1 MSKTPAVAII
11 GVAGVFPRARTV
23 ADLWRAIVRG
33 EDCTADVPPTH
44 WRLEDH
50 YDPDPA
56 RPDHTH
62 ARRGGFIEPFDFDPV
77 AFGLPPH
84 TLASIDTAQL
94 LALQVAREALDD
106 AGYGARPFRR
116 DRTGVILGV
125 AGTTM
130 KLVGAMAARMNGPL
144 LRRILA
150 SAGVPDDRADAV
162 LTRYALAHP
171 EWTEDVFPGFLAN
184 VVAGRICSR
193 LDLGGPSFALDAACA
208 SALGAVSAALAELA
222 LGRCDMVITGGVDA
236 DNSITAYMSFSKTHA
251 VTAGQHVRPFD
262 AEADGTL
269 LAEAVGMLVLKRLDD
284 ARADGD
290 HVYAIIRGLGSA
302 SDGRSKSIYAPRQ
315 DGQRRAL
322 ELAYADAGVAPA
334 SVGLVEAHGTG
345 TAVGD
350 ATEVRARAE
359 VYADATPGSVALGSV
374 KSQLGHAKAA
384 AGAVS
389 LIKAALSLDQKVL
402 PPTLHVQTPNPAL
415 AGSPFYLP
423 RAARP
428 WLGGPRRAAV
438 SAFGFGGANY
448 HVVLEEA
455 DPTGGRRLGPGPRPA
470 LLSAPDPEAL
480 LTRCAAARAALTGP
494 EAWATAAGLW
504 AAPLPDPAHPRLG
517 LLGATPA
524 EFVAALD
531 RFLARGAARAWDGPG
546 LSYRPRAVG
555 GRVAALFSGQGS
567 QRLDMG
573 LPLALTE
580 PAVRAAFEAMDAAM
594 PPRPPISDVVYPRD
608 DLPRAAQEARL
619 RETLHAQAGIG
630 ALSAGLW
637 RLLQRAGVPVSAA
650 AGHSFGELVALWA
663 AGVLDEPTFF
673 RLVAARGRALT
684 APPGVDGGG
693 MAALR
698 CDLAAATALLAEH
711 PALTLANHNGP
722 TQVVIGGPTP
732 ALERLLA
739 SRADG
744 EFVRLDV
751 AAAFHTPSVAW
762 AEAPWRAA
770 LAQAAFAPPAFPV
783 YADGAAQP
791 YPVDPD
797 AAREALAR
805 QPFEPVRFDP
815 LLRRMYDDG
824 VRLFVEVG
832 PGTALTGMV
841 ARALGDDALAV
852 PLLADSQPD
861 ALDQALLRLL
871 VAGVPVRPQHEA
883 PPPPRPRS
891 AATVQL
897 AGPHLVPPS
906 RRAALE
912 GALSSPLSPL
922 VPAASNVERP
932 GAPPPAAPP
941 VERPSAP
948 DLVQD
953 LELATLA
960 AHERYL
966 QVELSHTALLTELA
980 ARGDDA
986 LLLRLQAHQ
995 EALLSTHRAFLE
1007 GQRTQAERLSG
1018 GPPRPT
1024 AWPAQPTRPEAPPR
1038 SVAPPPSVHA
1048 APEPA
1053 RPKPAPVAPEAPRPA
1068 TSPVEQVRDALYA
1081 VLSEQTGYPAE
1092 VFLPGMDLEADLGVD
1107 SIKRVAILGAA
1118 GRKLGLAEVPRGLRD
1133 ARSLGEVLDALAAAT
1148 GTAPA
1153 PPAGPSAHDLLL
1165 EIVAERTGYPAEVL
1179 LPEMD
1184 LEADLGIDSIKRVA
1198 LLAEVGKRLE
1208 LNEAVDRARLRELR
1222 TLGEVLGLFTS
1233 LAPSAPLRLDTGAA
1247 PRSAAAPYP
1256 GTRVPP
1262 LPAPPPN
1269 NGALPRSPAPPRADN
1284 DATLPTRR
1292 LLRLEP
1298 LPAPR
1303 PLPRVLPDRH
1313 HVLVVS
1319 DDAEALVALVAALAA
1334 RELPLVAVWAGD
1346 DEAPELPEWVDWVT
1360 LPGRDEVALQRT
1372 LDWVHHNLGPTAALL
1387 LAPTAAAHDRRWLG
1401 LALLLVRFLQ
1411 PALQACAGAVV
1422 LGVRLDGALG
1432 RRGSPRA
1439 LAAGL
1444 LGLTRTLRHELPEV
1458 SSRLVDLGPGAPVEL
1473 LVPELLD
1480 ADPGEALVGYD
1491 GGQRAGLR
1499 FADAPREGA
1508 AVELRPDRV
1517 VLVTGGARGITAACA
1532 VALAQA
1538 TGGRYLLIGRT
1549 PLPAE
1554 PAWATGVEGPALR
1567 GAAARALAAD
1577 GRPSPRAIE
1586 ELARTISQARE
1597 VRDTLAALAACG
1609 AEARYVELDLS
1620 APDVAALDAALSGWG
1635 PVHTLLHGAGA
1646 LADGPL
1652 STRSL
1657 ATLDRVFG
1665 PKVDGLDALLRWLDP
1680 APPARVVL
1688 FSSVAASH
1696 GNAGQADYAMAN
1708 AVLDQTAAALAAR
1721 WPGTQATSLAWGPWD
1736 GGMVTPELR
1745 ERFLARG
1752 VGVIPRDAGAAACV
1766 WEVLHP
1772 GAPHV
1777 ILGEAPL
1784 PPEPAPRA
1792 VTLRS
1797 ALSVSRLPLLDDHRI
1812 GGGAVLPAAWAMGWM
1827 VDAAA
1832 ALWPGHTE
1840 VHDLRVL
1847 RGVRFTD
1854 DEERALLLDL
1864 RPEDGH
1870 VSARLRSFVD
1880 GREQLHYAATL
1891 HPPTSRAAPPP
1902 PVAAAVTA
1910 DPAAWREA
1918 CVLRYGPAFPTPA
1931 RLLTL
1936 DERGAALGFDACPA
1950 PARWYEPGSDVNP
1963 WAYEL
1968 ATHAALVWLWERHRT
1983 ACLPLVT
1990 GRFTPLRPL
1999 PAGAPFVVSVQIDSF
2014 TPDEVCFGFAVY
2026 DLAGE
2031 ALAVGAELRMTP
2043 VPPDSP
2049 LWGR

>member
-1 MSKTPAVAII
+1 
-11 GVAGVFPRARTV
+11 
-23 ADLWRAIVRG
+23 
-33 EDCTADVPPTH
+33 
-44 WRLEDH
+44 
-50 YDPDPA
+50 
-56 RPDHTH
+56 
-62 ARRGGFIEPFDFDPV
+62 
-77 AFGLPPH
+77 
-84 TLASIDTAQL
+84 
-94 LALQVAREALDD
+94 
-106 AGYGARPFRR
+106 
-116 DRTGVILGV
+116 
-125 AGTTM
+125 
-130 KLVGAMAARMNGPL
+130 
-144 LRRILA
+144 
-150 SAGVPDDRADAV
+150 
-162 LTRYALAHP
+162 
-171 EWTEDVFPGFLAN
+171 
-184 VVAGRICSR
+184 
-193 LDLGGPSFALDAACA
+193 
-208 SALGAVSAALAELA
+208 
-222 LGRCDMVITGGVDA
+222 
-236 DNSITAYMSFSKTHA
+236 
-251 VTAGQHVRPFD
+251 
-262 AEADGTL
+262 
-269 LAEAVGMLVLKRLDD
+269 
-284 ARADGD
+284 
-290 HVYAIIRGLGSA
+290 
-302 SDGRSKSIYAPRQ
+302 
-315 DGQRRAL
+315 
-322 ELAYADAGVAPA
+322 
-334 SVGLVEAHGTG
+334 
-345 TAVGD
+345 
-350 ATEVRARAE
+350 
-359 VYADATPGSVALGSV
+359 
-374 KSQLGHAKAA
+374 
-384 AGAVS
+384 
-389 LIKAALSLDQKVL
+389 
-402 PPTLHVQTPNPAL
+402 
-415 AGSPFYLP
+415 
-423 RAARP
+423 
-428 WLGGPRRAAV
+428 
-438 SAFGFGGANY
+438 
-448 HVVLEEA
+448 
-455 DPTGGRRLGPGPRPA
+455 
-470 LLSAPDPEAL
+470 
-480 LTRCAAARAALTGP
+480 
-494 EAWATAAGLW
+494 
-504 AAPLPDPAHPRLG
+504 
-517 LLGATPA
+517 
-524 EFVAALD
+524 
-531 RFLARGAARAWDGPG
+531 
-546 LSYRPRAVG
+546 
-555 GRVAALFSGQGS
+555 
-567 QRLDMG
+567 
-573 LPLALTE
+573 
-580 PAVRAAFEAMDAAM
+580 
-594 PPRPPISDVVYPRD
+594 
-608 DLPRAAQEARL
+608 
-619 RETLHAQAGIG
+619 
-630 ALSAGLW
+630 
-637 RLLQRAGVPVSAA
+637 VSAA

-684 APPGVDGGG
+684 PPPGVDGGG

-711 PALTLANHNGP
+711 PALSLANHNGP

-805 QPFEPVRFDP
+805 QPFEPVRFDA

-852 PLLADSQPD
+852 PLLPDSQPD

-922 VPAASNVERP
+922 VPAAGHVERP
-932 GAPPPAAPP
+932 GAAPDLAALVPAGGPATRPNLAP

-995 EALLSTHRAFLE
+995 EALHSTHRAFLE
-1007 GQRTQAERLSG
+1007 GQRAQVERLSG
-1018 GPPRPT
+1018 GRWEPPRPT

-1038 SVAPPPSVHA
+1038 SVAPIPSVHA

-1053 RPKPAPVAPEAPRPA
+1053 RPQPAPVAPEAPRPA

-1148 GTAPA
+1148 APSPA
-1153 PPAGPSAHDLLL
+1153 SPSPAGPSARDLLFELVAERTGYPAEVLLPEMDLEADLGIDSIKRVAILGAAGQKLGLAEVPRGLRDARSLGEVLDALTAAMAPPAAPAGPSARDLLL

-1233 LAPSAPLRLDTGAA
+1233 LAPSAPQHLDTGAA
-1247 PRSAAAPYP
+1247 PRPAAAP
-1256 GTRVPP
+1256 GTSVTP
-1262 LPAPPPN
+1262 LSAPRPN
-1269 NGALPRSPAPPRADN
+1269 SGALPRSPTPPRATS
-1284 DATLPTRR
+1284 TLPTRR

-1298 LPAPR
+1298 LPPPR

-1319 DDAEALVALVAALAA
+1319 DDAAALAALVAALAA
-1334 RELPLVAVWAGD
+1334 RELPLVAMWAGD

-1411 PALQACAGAVV
+1411 PALQASAGAVV

-1480 ADPGEALVGYD
+1480 ADPSEALVGYD

-1532 VALAQA
+1532 VALAEA

-1554 PAWATGVEGPALR
+1554 PAWATGLEGPALR
-1567 GAAARALAAD
+1567 GAAARALAVD

-1609 AEARYVELDLS
+1609 AEARYAELDLS
-1620 APDVAALDAALSGWG
+1620 APDVAALDAARSGWG

-1665 PKVDGLDALLRWLDP
+1665 PKVDGLDALLRWLDA

-1721 WPGTQATSLAWGPWD
+1721 WPGAQATSLAWGPWD

-1797 ALSVSRLPLLDDHRI
+1797 ALSLSRLPLLDDHRI

-1827 VDAAA
+1827 LDAAA

-1847 RGVRFTD
+1847 RGVRLAD

-1918 CVLRYGPAFPTPA
+1918 CVLRYGPAFPTPT